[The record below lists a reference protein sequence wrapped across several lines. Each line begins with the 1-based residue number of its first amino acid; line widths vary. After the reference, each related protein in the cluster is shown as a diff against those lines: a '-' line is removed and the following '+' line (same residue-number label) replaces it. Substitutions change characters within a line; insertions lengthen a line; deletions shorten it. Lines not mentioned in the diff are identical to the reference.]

1 MTCFLGFLSATLGLA
16 QWRIQVVPLQWI
28 FSAVSTGFL
37 YVVTVAL
44 IFQAWNLQRL
54 QQKKLVD
61 EEHEKQMETNE
72 QNSCNP

>member
-44 IFQAWNLQRL
+44 IFQSWNLQRL
-54 QQKKLVD
+54 QQRKLVD